1 MTPYEMKTGT
11 QPHVD
16 KFRRLFCSAICY
28 LRGEAQELRN
38 LAPRVAE
45 GTHLGIDQRR
55 GGYFVYLFDINRL
68 TTVRFSDIKFDEF
81 VFPEVKRIT

>member
-1 MTPYEMKTGT
+1 MKTGT

-16 KFRRLFCSAICY
+16 KFRTLFCSATCY
-28 LRGEAQELRN
+28 IRSEAQGLSK

-45 GTHLGIDQRR
+45 GLHLGIDQRR
-55 GGYFVYLFDINRL
+55 GGYFVHLFDINRL
-68 TTVRFSDIKFDEF
+68 TTVRFSDVRFDES